1 MTDARQR
8 IEPPRAPRSVLWP
21 WAPIVAV
28 IAVVSLA
35 YAVFTL
41 VTQPEDVALPTSG
54 PVAMSSLEPSE
65 AGNMALLEGRL
76 AVDEGCLQVVGR
88 DGSAAVPVLPAALTS
103 WDGDLLT
110 WDGKDYALGDTISLS
125 GGGTTSNALSDP
137 QEYYVPDACAGRA
150 VFQVNY
156 FVGDSQA

>member
-1 MTDARQR
+1 MTDVQQR
-8 IEPPRAPRSVLWP
+8 IGQPRDPQSALWP

-28 IAVVSLA
+28 IALVSLA

-54 PVAMSSLEPSE
+54 PVAMSDFEPDWV
-65 AGNMALLEGRL
+65 GNMASLEGTL
-76 AVDEGCLQVVGR
+76 AVDEGCLQVEGR

-103 WDGDLLT
+103 WDGDTLT

-125 GGGTTSNALSDP
+125 GGGATAKTLSDAT
-137 QEYYVPDACAGRA
+137 EYYVPDACAGRA
-150 VFQVNY
+150 AFQVNY
-156 FVGDSQA
+156 FVGDSQP